1 MSLILSNDQIPGTD
15 QKRPILLRGG
25 TLHTVSGDV
34 LEKYD
39 LLFAEGKI
47 ITIDAVS
54 YTHLTLPT
62 ILRV

>member
-34 LEKYD
+34 LEK
-39 LLFAEGKI
+39 
-47 ITIDAVS
+47 
-54 YTHLTLPT
+54 
-62 ILRV
+62 